1 MELQARLAQDNQIL
15 LMRSNVLHLPFSFL
29 TLCVGT
35 AVISAVIYVAL
46 IAVVMSYATLT
57 VSFAQ
62 SVKNDQSKIA
72 QLESQYLGSIAQIEG
87 LDYQKAGYAT
97 PKVRIFVPTVRMTA
111 LR

>member
-1 MELQARLAQDNQIL
+1 
-15 LMRSNVLHLPFSFL
+15 MRSNAIHFPVSFL

-35 AVISAVIYVAL
+35 AVISAVVYVAL

-72 QLESQYLGSIAQIEG
+72 QLESQYLASIAQIEG
-87 LDYQKAGYAT
+87 LDYIKAGYAI
-97 PKVRIFVPTVRMTA
+97 PKVRIFVPTASMTA